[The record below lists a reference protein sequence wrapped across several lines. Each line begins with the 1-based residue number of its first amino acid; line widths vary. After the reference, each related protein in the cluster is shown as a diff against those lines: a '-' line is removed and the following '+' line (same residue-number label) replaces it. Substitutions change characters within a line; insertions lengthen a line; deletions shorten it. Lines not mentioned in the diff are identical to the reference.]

1 MTRKLFRQLFHFS
14 LSLYFRIFSAL
25 SNSDSFL
32 SVLRVRMFCELPG
45 NQSPVH
51 VNHVSIIPQ
60 YRSTMIIFFC
70 TIKKCNKF
78 NKKRKFFD
86 SNLRSKYK
94 DPGVISEVFAYIM
107 ALLRKASLIICTEVR
122 NSCKRGSLHLLCPFQ
137 MHSMLPDDR
146 YLFPERCAWIPGY
159 EA

>member
-1 MTRKLFRQLFHFS
+1 
-14 LSLYFRIFSAL
+14 
-25 SNSDSFL
+25 
-32 SVLRVRMFCELPG
+32 MFCELPG

-60 YRSTMIIFFC
+60 SFNNDNIFF
-70 TIKKCNKF
+70 TIKKESF
-78 NKKRKFFD
+78 RQ
-86 SNLRSKYK
+86 NLLFTATWSKYK

-122 NSCKRGSLHLLCPFQ
+122 NSCKRGNLHLLCPFR
-137 MHSMLPDDR
+137 MHSMLPDDK